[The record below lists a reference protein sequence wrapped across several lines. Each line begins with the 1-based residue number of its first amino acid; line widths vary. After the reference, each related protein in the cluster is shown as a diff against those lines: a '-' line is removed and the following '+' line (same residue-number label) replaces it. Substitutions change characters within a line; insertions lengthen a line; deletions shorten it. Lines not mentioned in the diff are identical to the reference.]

1 MSRRKIKRE
10 VLLLACMA
18 GLGVCQ
24 PVQATDYDNNTE
36 LLAVRLMNMNREIY
50 NGEYEGTLDF
60 TAEDKAADVFGM
72 DYSKILMARAKL
84 ETALNLRNKQYDL
97 DHEVSR
103 MEQFNEKCLQQSDIL
118 RRTIHEVGS
127 NTKLT
132 SEQLDRYADTV
143 ILEAQDR
150 CNIKYIEGRL
160 SRYAKKNDQNLGADK
175 LQSGVSRVVSL
186 RRSML
191 AGWTVQE
198 MAILSGKDHPD
209 TTYAENTLQ
218 DNAIAR
224 ARYGMALEKSGYFD
238 TEVSWQ
244 QALLP
249 LYQRDN
255 TDEATEDRKFVLQG
269 EVRWDYAKHE
279 KAEDRNRLRLR
290 LFGDYNVD
298 NNWHVHSMVES
309 EHWFKGTP
317 WSSSPNNTM
326 KLGRLYVTGTSGI
339 TKIKAGQMGI
349 KLADGNVYDSTYR
362 GVQATVGSPVE
373 YTITAGRANGT
384 NIGYAVEAA
393 YLLNAWKMGAGFY
406 YFKLDD
412 DTQRHIL
419 MLNSQYMLGKFDFG
433 LMQLY
438 GMPENNRTSGYG
450 FVATVSSGEADN
462 DTPGSG
468 GGYLKYYYQPRTTYL
483 QHTMNG
489 QADSMNGFRGWG
501 VGYEHTLIK
510 NLIASIEFD
519 WLNDMENG
527 EMLRTLWLALTWYYG
542 G

>member
-1 MSRRKIKRE
+1 MSRRKIRQGL
-10 VLLLACMA
+10 LLLACVA
-18 GLGVCQ
+18 GLGICQ
-24 PVQATDYDNNTE
+24 PVQAADYDNNTE
-36 LLAVRLMNMNREIY
+36 LLAIRLMNMNQEIY
-50 NGEYEGTLDF
+50 HGEYDGTLNF

-72 DYSKILMARAKL
+72 EYSKILADRVKL

-103 MEQFNEKCLQQSDIL
+103 IKPLNEKCLQQSEAL
-118 RRTIHEVGS
+118 RNTIHEVGR
-127 NTKLT
+127 NTRLT

-160 SRYAKKNDQNLGADK
+160 ARYAKKNDQALGADK
-175 LQSGVSRVVSL
+175 LQAGVSRVLSL
-186 RRSML
+186 RQAML
-191 AGWTVQE
+191 AGWTAQE
-198 MAILSGKDHPD
+198 MAILSGKDYPD
-209 TTYAENTLQ
+209 TAYAENTLQ

-224 ARYGMALEKSGYFD
+224 ARYGMELEKSGYFD

-255 TDEATEDRKFVLQG
+255 TDEANDDRKFKLEG
-269 EVRWDYAKHE
+269 ELRWDYARHDKN
-279 KAEDRNRLRLR
+279 EDRNRLRLR
-290 LFGDYNVD
+290 LFGDYNID
-298 NNWHVHSMVES
+298 NNWHVHGMVES

-317 WSSSPNNTM
+317 WSSSPNNSM
-326 KLGRLYVTGTSGI
+326 KLERLYVTGTSGI
-339 TKIKAGQMGI
+339 TRIKAGQMGMQ
-349 KLADGNVYDSTYR
+349 LADGNVYDSTYR
-362 GVQATVGSPVE
+362 GIQATLGSPVE
-373 YTITAGRANGT
+373 YTITAGRANNT
-384 NIGYAVEAA
+384 HIGYSVEAS
-393 YLLNAWKMGAGFY
+393 YLLNAWKLGGGFY

-419 MLNSQYMLGKFDFG
+419 MLDSRYTVGKWNFD

-438 GMPENNRTSGYG
+438 GMPEDNRTSGYG
-450 FVATVSSGEADN
+450 FVATVSSGGAMN
-462 DTPGSG
+462 DKAGSG
-468 GGYLKYYYQPRTTYL
+468 GGYLKYYYQPQTTYL

-510 NLIASIEFD
+510 NLIASIEYD
-519 WLNDMENG
+519 WLNDMDNG
-527 EMLRTLWLALTWYYG
+527 EKLNTLWLALTWYFG